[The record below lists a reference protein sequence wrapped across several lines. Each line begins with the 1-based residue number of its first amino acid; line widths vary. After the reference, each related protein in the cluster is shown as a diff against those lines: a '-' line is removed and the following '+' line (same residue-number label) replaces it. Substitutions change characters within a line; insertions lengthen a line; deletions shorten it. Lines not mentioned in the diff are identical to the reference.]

1 MNLSTRALLMLAGCA
16 AGLALA
22 APAALA
28 DTTADSVAATNST
41 IRADEGTVLAETV
54 RTDESAAGE
63 RTCTAP
69 RLFNPL
75 LAFKDRR
82 DYFVA
87 PAGDFEDSALPGWQ
101 LTGGATVTSGN
112 SPHAVAGGA
121 HGKSLSLPSGSS
133 ATSPEMCVD
142 LSYPTFRFF
151 VAQLERDTDSDLA
164 IDVIYP
170 GLAKNNVR
178 EAKKL
183 RLRAK
188 DGWKLS
194 DDIKLEPQRLG
205 KAWGW
210 RRIAIRFRVE
220 SDNKSAAY
228 RVDDVLIDPR
238 RSN

>member
-1 MNLSTRALLMLAGCA
+1 MLMLAGCA

-28 DTTADSVAATNST
+28 DTTTDSVAAANST

-87 PAGDFEDSALPGWQ
+87 PSGDFEDSTLPGWR
-101 LTGGATVTSGN
+101 LAGGAAVTGGS
-112 SPHAVAGGA
+112 SPHAVTGES
-121 HGKSLSLPSGSS
+121 HGKSLSLPAGSS

-178 EAKKL
+178 EAKKF
-183 RLRAK
+183 RLKAK
-188 DGWKLS
+188 DGWKLT

-220 SDNKSAAY
+220 SDNKSATY

-238 RSN
+238 RLN